1 MIKFLTLNLL
11 KYFDFLNQS
20 KVFKFLKKKGYKKFD
35 IFFDVGAHRGETI
48 KLFLNNFSIKKIY
61 SFEPLKENFS
71 FLKKNSNRLKKK
83 NKEVSIIIEN
93 IALGN
98 ENKKILIKQFSETSS
113 STIND
118 INLKSKYFKR
128 KSFLLYDKKKP
139 YSEEEIEQIK
149 FSDYIEN
156 NDVSKIDF
164 LKIDTE
170 GFEMK
175 VLNGLGN
182 QLTKVGIIMFE
193 HHYDNMIIKK
203 YKFSDINKLLIENNF
218 KQIFKYKMPFRKT
231 FEYVYVKKS

>member
-20 KVFKFLKKKGYKKFD
+20 KVIKFLKKKGYKKFD
-35 IFFDVGAHRGETI
+35 TLFDVGAHRGETI

-61 SFEPLKENFS
+61 SFEPLKVNFF
-71 FLKKNSNRLKKK
+71 FLKKNSNKLKKT
-83 NKEVSIIIEN
+83 NNEVSIIVEN

-98 ENKKILIKQFSETSS
+98 ENKKVLIKQFSETSS

-118 INLKSKYFKR
+118 INLKSKYFRR

-139 YSEEEIEQIK
+139 YSEKEIDQIK
-149 FSDYIEN
+149 FSDYIKR
-156 NDVSKIDF
+156 NDITKIDF

-175 VLNGLGN
+175 VLNGLGD

-193 HHYDNMIIKK
+193 HHYDNMIIKR

-218 KQIFKYKMPFRKT
+218 RQIFKYKMAFRKT

>member
-20 KVFKFLKKKGYKKFD
+20 KVIKFLKKKGYKKFD
-35 IFFDVGAHRGETI
+35 TLFDVGAHRGESI

-61 SFEPLKENFS
+61 SFEPLKVNFI
-71 FLKKNSNRLKKK
+71 FLKKNSKKLKKT
-83 NKEVSIIIEN
+83 NNEVSIIVEN

-98 ENKKILIKQFSETSS
+98 ENKKVLIKQFSETSS

-118 INLKSKYFKR
+118 INLKSKYFRR

-139 YSEEEIEQIK
+139 YSEKEIDQIK
-149 FSDYIEN
+149 FSDYIKR
-156 NDVSKIDF
+156 NDITKIDF

-175 VLNGLGN
+175 VLNGLGD

-193 HHYDNMIIKK
+193 HHYDNMIIKR

-218 KQIFKYKMPFRKT
+218 RQIFKYKMAFRKT

>member
-1 MIKFLTLNLL
+1 M
-11 KYFDFLNQS
+11 
-20 KVFKFLKKKGYKKFD
+20 
-35 IFFDVGAHRGETI
+35 
-48 KLFLNNFSIKKIY
+48 
-61 SFEPLKENFS
+61 
-71 FLKKNSNRLKKK
+71 
-83 NKEVSIIIEN
+83 
-93 IALGN
+93 
-98 ENKKILIKQFSETSS
+98 
-113 STIND
+113 
-118 INLKSKYFKR
+118 
-128 KSFLLYDKKKP
+128 LYDKKKP

-149 FSDYIEN
+149 LSDYIEK

-218 KQIFKYKMPFRKT
+218 KQIFKYKMAFRKT